1 MLKVNG
7 VDTFY
12 GKVQV
17 LHDLSIQVGEQ
28 SIVSIIGANG
38 AGKTTLMKTIVGA
51 LKPNKGNIQFC
62 SKDITKL
69 PTHKIVLE
77 GITYVPEG
85 RKIFPELTVQENL
98 EMGAYVRKGLS
109 KTQLNNELEEL
120 YDIFPRLKER
130 IKQLGGT
137 LSGGEQQMLAIAR
150 GLMRQPKL
158 LMLDEPSLGLA
169 PIIVD
174 EVFSAI
180 TRINKERKLPILL
193 VEQNAYAAMEI
204 SDFTYVLELGRITQ
218 SGKSQD
224 LLHSEE
230 IINAYLGGRV
240 N

>member
-7 VDTFY
+7 VDSFY

>member
-1 MLKVNG
+1 MLKVNR
-7 VDTFY
+7 VDNFY

>member
-1 MLKVNG
+1 
-7 VDTFY
+7 
-12 GKVQV
+12 
-17 LHDLSIQVGEQ
+17 
-28 SIVSIIGANG
+28 
-38 AGKTTLMKTIVGA
+38 
-51 LKPNKGNIQFC
+51 
-62 SKDITKL
+62 
-69 PTHKIVLE
+69 
-77 GITYVPEG
+77 
-85 RKIFPELTVQENL
+85 
-98 EMGAYVRKGLS
+98 
-109 KTQLNNELEEL
+109 
-120 YDIFPRLKER
+120 
-130 IKQLGGT
+130 
-137 LSGGEQQMLAIAR
+137 MLAIAR

>member
-7 VDTFY
+7 VDNFY

>member
-7 VDTFY
+7 VDNFY

-85 RKIFPELTVQENL
+85 LKIFPELTVQENL

>member
-1 MLKVNG
+1 MLRVNG
-7 VDTFY
+7 VDNFY

>member
-12 GKVQV
+12 GKVLV

>member
-98 EMGAYVRKGLS
+98 ERGAYVRKGLS

>member
-1 MLKVNG
+1 MQHLY
-7 VDTFY
+7 FSI
-12 GKVQV
+12 KVQV

>member
-7 VDTFY
+7 VDNFY

-180 TRINKERKLPILL
+180 TRINKERKLTILL

>member
-7 VDTFY
+7 VDNFY

-51 LKPNKGNIQFC
+51 LNPNKGNIQFC

>member
-1 MLKVNG
+1 
-7 VDTFY
+7 
-12 GKVQV
+12 
-17 LHDLSIQVGEQ
+17 
-28 SIVSIIGANG
+28 
-38 AGKTTLMKTIVGA
+38 
-51 LKPNKGNIQFC
+51 
-62 SKDITKL
+62 
-69 PTHKIVLE
+69 
-77 GITYVPEG
+77 
-85 RKIFPELTVQENL
+85 
-98 EMGAYVRKGLS
+98 MGAYVRKGLS

>member
-224 LLHSEE
+224 LLHSDE

>member
-77 GITYVPEG
+77 SITYVPEG